1 MNAFVASSKVVG
13 KNGMNAT
20 CACAGY
26 CSESVVKVCPF
37 TVIILTEIREDASE
51 VEAAGRVTGE
61 LCKTPHKNTPT

>member
-20 CACAGY
+20 CACASY

-51 VEAAGRVTGE
+51 VEAAG
-61 LCKTPHKNTPT
+61 